1 MEFKKGHENFI
12 KHLKEIGRPQT
23 TVVAYTKDIE
33 QLISHLEA
41 RNVENLLTVEFDNLN
56 EFIDSLRS
64 SNYTLKSIS
73 RKINS
78 IKTFFKYLNNQGF
91 VKVNPS
97 KDLKHPKVESK
108 APRILSRLEYG
119 ALRDAC
125 REDVRTLA
133 MVEILLQTGLRI
145 SELSELKVGED
156 YGNEIESIS
165 FTAAKFE
172 DAIKLINGF
181 ISQIFNPNILYTGLT
196 VSNPENMSPT
206 NIFPYVVTPSKQTY
220 EIGKK
225 FLPNSLVNDVLEYVN
240 YRRFYHEI
248 NLNNSS
254 ENGWFLVWDNKGGK
268 PIFGPQAD
276 LVKES
281 IFPSEF
287 QNEDITY
294 GALGAQYLYLLSQ
307 NATIGD
313 KQPINLSNTLYGI
326 PQDKFIGVGDTLY
339 NQTCSSVR
347 GEPLM
352 VLISKMID
360 FLINHVHPCAGKEPD
375 ENTQGSKTSKSEIT
389 SLSNNANKNI
399 LNQNIRLN

>member
-145 SELSELKVGED
+145 SELSELKVGGVEVESTSPKLTLPKK
-156 YGNEIESIS
+156 NAVSAREIPLNK
-165 FTAAKFE
+165 AAVT
-172 DAIKLINGF
+172 AIKKYLEERPRVASDFLFITKSGNPILIRNIRSTIDRYFDLAGIKDAKVNDLRHTFVAFHLQNG
-181 ISQIFNPNILYTGLT
+181 
-196 VSNPENMSPT
+196 T
-206 NIFPYVVTPSKQTY
+206 NIQTLSKISGHKRLSTTEKY
-220 EIGKK
+220 
-225 FLPNSLVNDVLEYVN
+225 LEFIEN
-240 YRRFYHEI
+240 PKAQE
-248 NLNNSS
+248 SS
-254 ENGWFLVWDNKGGK
+254 EL
-268 PIFGPQAD
+268 
-276 LVKES
+276 S
-281 IFPSEF
+281 I
-287 QNEDITY
+287 
-294 GALGAQYLYLLSQ
+294 L
-307 NATIGD
+307 
-313 KQPINLSNTLYGI
+313 
-326 PQDKFIGVGDTLY
+326 
-339 NQTCSSVR
+339 
-347 GEPLM
+347 
-352 VLISKMID
+352 
-360 FLINHVHPCAGKEPD
+360 
-375 ENTQGSKTSKSEIT
+375 
-389 SLSNNANKNI
+389 
-399 LNQNIRLN
+399 